1 MCNKILKIKA
11 KNLTLHFCQGRAAII
26 PSSPSQQSCNQKN
39 QGVDISGHPRIGPIS
54 ELAKPRGVF
63 VHNVSLTTATSAL
76 TALHFY
82 NLYSSAGQCSVFC
95 DKRAQIWSKE
105 RSPYSQILHSAN
117 CSMIPCI
124 ADCDSG
130 ALLHLEYGKLIM
142 FTYRYLSVNCQTKI
156 DSVEFGLGWAMPFR
170 LLVLLGL

>member
-1 MCNKILKIKA
+1 MCSKILKIKA

-26 PSSPSQQSCNQKN
+26 PSSPSQQSCNQKY

-63 VHNVSLTTATSAL
+63 VHNVSPTTATSAF

-95 DKRAQIWSKE
+95 DKEHRYGAKKDPPIHKFFIQLVALRFSALQIVIQRHYCTWNMG
-105 RSPYSQILHSAN
+105 YQ
-117 CSMIPCI
+117 
-124 ADCDSG
+124 
-130 ALLHLEYGKLIM
+130 
-142 FTYRYLSVNCQTKI
+142 
-156 DSVEFGLGWAMPFR
+156 
-170 LLVLLGL
+170 